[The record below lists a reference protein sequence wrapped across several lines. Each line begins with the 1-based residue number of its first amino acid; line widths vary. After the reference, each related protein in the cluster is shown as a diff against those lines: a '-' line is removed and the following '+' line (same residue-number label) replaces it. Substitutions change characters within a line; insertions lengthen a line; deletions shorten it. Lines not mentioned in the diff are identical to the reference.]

1 MRTCC
6 RTLATRARHAADRG
20 GNVRA
25 LARVAALGLIAV
37 GCGPVVQYITV
48 PSTAS
53 VTPSSDQA
61 NIILMQPTTRFNVN
75 ILDARGELVAQL
87 NGRSR
92 TIVRLPP
99 GPIRLYAIIGNF
111 AEAADRIEG
120 TVQAGRT
127 YYATLSVRGG
137 GFGGLAFRALNPR
150 SLDDRWAQ
158 RDAYVA
164 GNPLIEMDPTKVP
177 IVIRQIGDP
186 APLLQKIDAKIEKL
200 GPAHRAERTIEP
212 EDGL

>member
-1 MRTCC
+1 MNR
-6 RTLATRARHAADRG
+6 RG
-20 GNVRA
+20 HFRA
-25 LARVAALGLIAV
+25 LACVAALGLIAV

-137 GFGGLAFRALNPR
+137 GFGG
-150 SLDDRWAQ
+150 
-158 RDAYVA
+158 
-164 GNPLIEMDPTKVP
+164 
-177 IVIRQIGDP
+177 
-186 APLLQKIDAKIEKL
+186 
-200 GPAHRAERTIEP
+200 H
-212 EDGL
+212 

>member
-1 MRTCC
+1 MNR
-6 RTLATRARHAADRG
+6 RG
-20 GNVRA
+20 HFRA
-25 LARVAALGLIAV
+25 LACVAALGLIAV

-53 VTPSSDQA
+53 GTPPSDQA
-61 NIILMQPTTRFNVN
+61 NIVLMQPTTRFNVN
-75 ILDARGELVAQL
+75 ILDARGQLVAQL
-87 NGRSR
+87 NDRSR
-92 TIVRLPP
+92 TIVRVPP
-99 GPIRLYAIIGNF
+99 GPIRLYSIIGNV

-150 SLDDRWAQ
+150 SLDNRWAQ
-158 RDAYVA
+158 RDAYIA
-164 GNPLIEMDPTKVP
+164 RTPLIEMDPTKVP

>member
-6 RTLATRARHAADRG
+6 RTLATRARHAADRA

-92 TIVRLPP
+92 TIV
-99 GPIRLYAIIGNF
+99 IFMA
-111 AEAADRIEG
+111 
-120 TVQAGRT
+120 
-127 YYATLSVRGG
+127 S
-137 GFGGLAFRALNPR
+137 
-150 SLDDRWAQ
+150 
-158 RDAYVA
+158 
-164 GNPLIEMDPTKVP
+164 
-177 IVIRQIGDP
+177 
-186 APLLQKIDAKIEKL
+186 
-200 GPAHRAERTIEP
+200 
-212 EDGL
+212 

>member
-6 RTLATRARHAADRG
+6 RTLATRARRAANRG
-20 GNVRA
+20 GGVRV
-25 LARVAALGLIAV
+25 LARIAAFGLIAV

-48 PSTAS
+48 PSKAS
-53 VTPSSDQA
+53 VTPPSEQA
-61 NIILMQPTTRFNVN
+61 NIVLMQPTTRFNVN

-99 GPIRLYAIIGNF
+99 GPIRLYAIIGTF

-127 YYATLSVRGG
+127 YCATLSVRVG

-164 GNPLIEMDPTKVP
+164 GNPLIEMDPPKVP

-186 APLLQKIDAKIEKL
+186 
-200 GPAHRAERTIEP
+200 RAAAA
-212 EDGL
+212 ED